1 MVIREPVLGVHRAA
15 RALLFGAPLLRHR
28 PQGGITFEEVTMRSA
43 RLLAAL
49 LLALVAAA
57 AAQERP
63 RSAGGF
69 DLAVH
74 ALWSWQLED
83 GSSEGSPGAGVGLG
97 YRLPIG
103 LAVELRGSYRS
114 WESLSYLPLHLG
126 LRYDLPL
133 HPLVT
138 LAPFAGFGPS
148 LVWGNDWGSVFA
160 SFDLG
165 ARVYL
170 AMGQDAKVRLW
181 FEGAYGRGM
190 AFHPSEFGVVNL
202 AAGLSLRL

>member
-1 MVIREPVLGVHRAA
+1 
-15 RALLFGAPLLRHR
+15 
-28 PQGGITFEEVTMRSA
+28 MRSA
-43 RLLAAL
+43 RLVAAL
-49 LLALVAAA
+49 LLALVAVAA
-57 AAQERP
+57 TQERR
-63 RSAGGF
+63 RSPGGF
-69 DLAVH
+69 DLAVQ

-126 LRYDLPL
+126 LRYELAL

-138 LAPFAGFGPS
+138 LAPFAGFGSS

-160 SFDLG
+160 SFDMG

-181 FEGAYGRGM
+181 LEGAYGRGM

>member
-1 MVIREPVLGVHRAA
+1 
-15 RALLFGAPLLRHR
+15 
-28 PQGGITFEEVTMRSA
+28 MRSA

-49 LLALVAAA
+49 LLALVAVATT
-57 AAQERP
+57 QEQR
-63 RSAGGF
+63 RSAAGF

-74 ALWSWQLED
+74 ALWSWQLDD
-83 GSSEGSPGAGVGLG
+83 GSSESSPGGGVGLG
-97 YRLPIG
+97 YRLPMG

-114 WESLSYLPLHLG
+114 WESLNYLPLHLG
-126 LRYDLPL
+126 LRYDLAL

-138 LAPFAGFGPS
+138 VAPFAGAGPS

-160 SFDLG
+160 SFDVG

-170 AMGQDAKVRLW
+170 AMGQDAKARLW
-181 FEGAYGRGM
+181 VEGGYGRGM